1 MGEKGEGKRRNPV
14 MKTLNGGY
22 LQTRHN
28 STIDRYMEN
37 KRRQGFFPT
46 AGIKLAVAALS
57 LAVLPASAQKNGI
70 TDTGK
75 SKYAVVTSTPVGA
88 VKWTGGF
95 WGERFGVFSGTSV
108 QSMWETW
115 KSDKGHGWNN
125 FLIAAGEKKGKRHGP
140 PFHDGDMYKW
150 LEALTAVYAVNK
162 DPEVGK
168 IMDRFIELIRKS
180 QRSDGYLHTPV
191 IIAEMNR
198 QQSAKEE
205 ARENETIGTKV
216 GTGKDGAFGN
226 RLNFETYNLGHLIT
240 AGIMHKRATGKTTL
254 FECAVKAADFL
265 YDFYK
270 RASDELARNAICPS
284 HYMAIAEMYRET
296 GDPKYLELSEKLIDI
311 RGKVE
316 NGTDDNQDRV
326 PFRQQYNAMGHSV
339 RANYLYAGVADLY
352 LESGE
357 EQLMKNLESIW
368 TDIVMRKMYITG
380 ACGALYDGTSPDG
393 TDYKP
398 DNVQKVHQSYGR
410 PYQLPHS
417 TAHNET
423 CANIGN
429 LFFNWRM
436 FSATGDAKYTDVVEN
451 CLYNSILSGISLD
464 GKKYFYTNPMR
475 ISKDLPYK
483 LRWPKERTEY
493 ISCFCCPPNTLRT
506 LCEAQDYAYSVGK
519 DGIYVNLYGDNTLDT
534 KIDGIGDVTL
544 TQTTDYPWDG
554 VVSITVGK
562 LKGKKQFAVK
572 LRVPEW
578 CTEGA
583 TVTVNGQDA
592 GVEAKAGTYATVNRT
607 WKKGDVV
614 AINMPM
620 RTRLIEANP
629 LVEES
634 RGQVAVQRGPVVY
647 CLESND
653 LNGVSIDDIAIPLSA
668 KFTPVDMTIDG
679 SRVKALEAEVVNR
692 GETSWKGQL
701 YREAT
706 AKKQTV
712 KVRFVPYYAWGNRGE
727 SEMTV
732 WMPAT
737 LD

>member
-1 MGEKGEGKRRNPV
+1 
-14 MKTLNGGY
+14 MKKVLIF
-22 LQTRHN
+22 
-28 STIDRYMEN
+28 ST
-37 KRRQGFFPT
+37 
-46 AGIKLAVAALS
+46 AALLAVSTTAM
-57 LAVLPASAQKNGI
+57 AQKNGI

-75 SKYAVVTSTPVGA
+75 SKFAVVSSTPVSA
-88 VKWTGGF
+88 VKWTDGF

-115 KSDKGHGWNN
+115 KSDKGYGWNN

-168 IMDRFIELIRKS
+168 IMDRFIELIQKS
-180 QRSDGYLHTPV
+180 QRADGYLHTPV
-191 IIAEMNR
+191 IIAEMNK
-198 QQSAKEE
+198 QATAKEE
-205 ARENETIGTKV
+205 AKENATIGTKV

-254 FECAVKAADFL
+254 FNCAVKAADFL
-265 YDFYK
+265 YNFYK

-296 GDPKYLELSEKLIDI
+296 GNPKYLELSEKLIDI

-326 PFRQQYNAMGHSV
+326 PFRQQYKAMGHSV

-357 EQLMKNLESIW
+357 EQLKKNLDSIW
-368 TDIVMRKMYITG
+368 EDIVTRKMYITG

-393 TDYKP
+393 TDYTP
-398 DNVQKVHQSYGR
+398 DNIQKVHQSYGR

-436 FSATGDAKYTDVVEN
+436 FTATGEAKYTDIVEN

-464 GKKYFYTNPMR
+464 GKKYFYTNPLR
-475 ISKDLPYK
+475 ISKDLPYT

-506 LCEAQDYAYSVGK
+506 LCEAQDYAYSIEKGGV
-519 DGIYVNLYGDNTLDT
+519 YVNLYGGNTLNT
-534 KIDGIGDVTL
+534 NIEGVGEITL
-544 TQTTDYPWDG
+544 TQKTDYPWDG
-554 VVSITVGK
+554 AVNISVDK
-562 LKGKKQFAVK
+562 LKGKKQFEIK
-572 LRVPEW
+572 LRVPDW

-583 TVTVNGQDA
+583 KITVNGEEQNI
-592 GVEAKAGTYATVNRT
+592 EAKAGTYATVNRT

-614 AINMPM
+614 SINMPM
-620 RTRLIEANP
+620 RTRIVEANP

-634 RGQVAVQRGPVVY
+634 RGQVAVQRGPIVY

-653 LNGVSIDDIAIPLSA
+653 LGGLSIDDIAIPLDA

-679 SRVKALEAEVVNR
+679 SRIKALEGEVINR
-692 GETSWKGQL
+692 SEASWKGQL

-706 AKKQTV
+706 TKKQMV
-712 KVRFVPYYAWGNRGE
+712 KVRLIPYYAWGNRGK

-732 WMPAT
+732 WMPAG
-737 LD
+737 L

>member
-1 MGEKGEGKRRNPV
+1 
-14 MKTLNGGY
+14 MKKVLIF
-22 LQTRHN
+22 
-28 STIDRYMEN
+28 ST
-37 KRRQGFFPT
+37 
-46 AGIKLAVAALS
+46 AALLAVSTTAM
-57 LAVLPASAQKNGI
+57 AQKNGI

-75 SKYAVVTSTPVGA
+75 SKFAVVSSTPVSA
-88 VKWTGGF
+88 VKWTDGF

-168 IMDRFIELIRKS
+168 IMDRFIELIQKS
-180 QRSDGYLHTPV
+180 QRADGYLHTPV
-191 IIAEMNR
+191 IIAEMNK
-198 QQSAKEE
+198 QATAKEE
-205 ARENETIGTKV
+205 AKENATIGTKV

-254 FECAVKAADFL
+254 FNCAVKAADFL

-296 GDPKYLELSEKLIDI
+296 GNPKYLELSEKLIDI

-326 PFRQQYNAMGHSV
+326 PFRQQYKAMGHSV

-357 EQLMKNLESIW
+357 EQLKKNLDSIW
-368 TDIVMRKMYITG
+368 EDIVTRKMYITG

-393 TDYKP
+393 TDYTP

-436 FSATGDAKYTDVVEN
+436 FTATGEAKYTDIVEN

-464 GKKYFYTNPMR
+464 GKKYFYTNPLR
-475 ISKDLPYK
+475 ISKDLPYT

-506 LCEAQDYAYSVGK
+506 LCEAQDYAYSIEKGGV
-519 DGIYVNLYGDNTLDT
+519 YVNLYGGNTLNT
-534 KIDGIGDVTL
+534 NIEGVGEITL
-544 TQTTDYPWDG
+544 TQKTDYPWDG
-554 VVSITVGK
+554 AVNISVDK
-562 LKGKKQFAVK
+562 LKGKKQFEIK
-572 LRVPEW
+572 LRVPDW

-583 TVTVNGQDA
+583 KITVNGEEQNI
-592 GVEAKAGTYATVNRT
+592 EAKAGTYAAVNRT

-614 AINMPM
+614 SINMPM
-620 RTRLIEANP
+620 RTRIVEANP

-634 RGQVAVQRGPVVY
+634 RGQVAVQRGPIVY

-653 LNGVSIDDIAIPLSA
+653 LGGLSIDDIAIPLDA

-679 SRVKALEAEVVNR
+679 SRIKALEGEVINR
-692 GETSWKGQL
+692 GEASWKGQL

-706 AKKQTV
+706 TKKQMV
-712 KVRFVPYYAWGNRGE
+712 KVRLIPYYAWGNRGK

-732 WMPAT
+732 WMPAG
-737 LD
+737 L

>member
-1 MGEKGEGKRRNPV
+1 
-14 MKTLNGGY
+14 MKKVLIF
-22 LQTRHN
+22 
-28 STIDRYMEN
+28 ST
-37 KRRQGFFPT
+37 
-46 AGIKLAVAALS
+46 AALLAVSTTAM
-57 LAVLPASAQKNGI
+57 AQKNGI

-75 SKYAVVTSTPVGA
+75 SKFAVVSSTPVSA
-88 VKWTGGF
+88 VKWTDGF

-115 KSDKGHGWNN
+115 KSDKGYGWNN

-168 IMDRFIELIRKS
+168 IMDRFIELIQKS
-180 QRSDGYLHTPV
+180 QRADGYLHTPV
-191 IIAEMNR
+191 IIAEMNK
-198 QQSAKEE
+198 QATAKEE
-205 ARENETIGTKV
+205 AKENATIGTKV

-254 FECAVKAADFL
+254 FNCAVKAADFL
-265 YDFYK
+265 YNFYK

-296 GDPKYLELSEKLIDI
+296 GNPKYLELSEKLIDI

-326 PFRQQYNAMGHSV
+326 PFRQQYKAMGHSV

-357 EQLMKNLESIW
+357 EQLKKNLDSIW
-368 TDIVMRKMYITG
+368 EDIVTRKMYITG

-393 TDYKP
+393 TDYTP
-398 DNVQKVHQSYGR
+398 DNIQKVHQSYGR

-436 FSATGDAKYTDVVEN
+436 FTATGEAKYTDIVEN

-464 GKKYFYTNPMR
+464 GKKYFYTNPLR
-475 ISKDLPYK
+475 ISKDLPYT

-506 LCEAQDYAYSVGK
+506 LCEAQDYAYSIEKGGV
-519 DGIYVNLYGDNTLDT
+519 YVNLYGGNTLNT
-534 KIDGIGDVTL
+534 NIEGIGEITL
-544 TQTTDYPWDG
+544 TQKTDYPWDG
-554 VVSITVGK
+554 AVNISVDK
-562 LKGKKQFAVK
+562 LKGKKQFEIK
-572 LRVPEW
+572 LRVPDW

-583 TVTVNGQDA
+583 KITVNGEEQNI
-592 GVEAKAGTYATVNRT
+592 EAKAGTYATVNRT

-614 AINMPM
+614 SINMPM
-620 RTRLIEANP
+620 RTRIVEANP

-634 RGQVAVQRGPVVY
+634 RGQVAVQRGPIVY

-653 LNGVSIDDIAIPLSA
+653 LGGLSIDDIAIPLDA

-679 SRVKALEAEVVNR
+679 SRIKALEGDVINR
-692 GETSWKGQL
+692 SEASWKGQL

-706 AKKQTV
+706 AKKQMV
-712 KVRFVPYYAWGNRGE
+712 KVRLIPYYAWGNRGK

-732 WMPAT
+732 WMPAG
-737 LD
+737 L

>member
-1 MGEKGEGKRRNPV
+1 
-14 MKTLNGGY
+14 MKNVLIF
-22 LQTRHN
+22 
-28 STIDRYMEN
+28 ST
-37 KRRQGFFPT
+37 
-46 AGIKLAVAALS
+46 AALLAVSTTAM
-57 LAVLPASAQKNGI
+57 AQKNGI

-75 SKYAVVTSTPVGA
+75 SKFAVVSSTPVSA
-88 VKWTGGF
+88 VKWTDGF

-168 IMDRFIELIRKS
+168 IMDRFIELIQKS
-180 QRSDGYLHTPV
+180 QRADGYLHTPV
-191 IIAEMNR
+191 IIAEMNK
-198 QQSAKEE
+198 QATAKEE
-205 ARENETIGTKV
+205 AKENATIGTKV

-254 FECAVKAADFL
+254 FNCAVKAADFL

-296 GDPKYLELSEKLIDI
+296 GNPKYLELSEKLIDI

-326 PFRQQYNAMGHSV
+326 PFRQQYKAMGHSV

-357 EQLMKNLESIW
+357 EQLKKNLDSIW
-368 TDIVMRKMYITG
+368 EDIVTRKMYITG

-393 TDYKP
+393 TDYTP
-398 DNVQKVHQSYGR
+398 DNIQKVHQSYGR

-436 FSATGDAKYTDVVEN
+436 FTATGEAKYTDIVEN

-464 GKKYFYTNPMR
+464 GKKYFYTNPLR
-475 ISKDLPYK
+475 ISKDLPYT

-506 LCEAQDYAYSVGK
+506 LCEAQDYAYSIEKGGV
-519 DGIYVNLYGDNTLDT
+519 YVNLYGGNTLNT
-534 KIDGIGDVTL
+534 NIEGVGEITL
-544 TQTTDYPWDG
+544 TQKTDYPWDG
-554 VVSITVGK
+554 AVNISVDK
-562 LKGKKQFAVK
+562 LKGKKQFEIK
-572 LRVPEW
+572 LRVPDW

-583 TVTVNGQDA
+583 KITVNGEEQNI
-592 GVEAKAGTYATVNRT
+592 EAKAGTYATVNRT

-614 AINMPM
+614 SINMPM
-620 RTRLIEANP
+620 RTRIVEANP

-634 RGQVAVQRGPVVY
+634 RGQVAVQRGPIVY

-653 LNGVSIDDIAIPLSA
+653 LGGLSIDDIAIPLDA

-679 SRVKALEAEVVNR
+679 SRIKALEGEVINR
-692 GETSWKGQL
+692 SEASWKGQL
-701 YREAT
+701 YRKAT
-706 AKKQTV
+706 TKKQMV
-712 KVRFVPYYAWGNRGE
+712 KVRLIPYYAWGNRGK

-732 WMPAT
+732 WMPAG
-737 LD
+737 L

>member
-1 MGEKGEGKRRNPV
+1 
-14 MKTLNGGY
+14 MKTVLIF
-22 LQTRHN
+22 
-28 STIDRYMEN
+28 ST
-37 KRRQGFFPT
+37 
-46 AGIKLAVAALS
+46 AALLAVSTTAM
-57 LAVLPASAQKNGI
+57 AQKNGI

-75 SKYAVVTSTPVGA
+75 SKFAVVSSTPVSA
-88 VKWTGGF
+88 VKWTDGF

-115 KSDKGHGWNN
+115 KSDKGYGWNN

-168 IMDRFIELIRKS
+168 IMDRFIELIQKS
-180 QRSDGYLHTPV
+180 QRADGYLHTPV
-191 IIAEMNR
+191 IIAEMNK
-198 QQSAKEE
+198 QATAKEE
-205 ARENETIGTKV
+205 AKENATIGTKV

-254 FECAVKAADFL
+254 FNCAVKAADFL

-296 GDPKYLELSEKLIDI
+296 GNPKYLELSEKLIDI

-326 PFRQQYNAMGHSV
+326 PFRQQYKAMGHSV

-357 EQLMKNLESIW
+357 EQLKKNLDSIW
-368 TDIVMRKMYITG
+368 EDIVTRKMYITG

-393 TDYKP
+393 TDYTP
-398 DNVQKVHQSYGR
+398 DNIQKVHQSYGR

-436 FSATGDAKYTDVVEN
+436 FTATGEAKYTDIVEN

-464 GKKYFYTNPMR
+464 GKKYFYTNPLR
-475 ISKDLPYK
+475 ISKDLPYT

-506 LCEAQDYAYSVGK
+506 LCEAQDYAYSIEKGGV
-519 DGIYVNLYGDNTLDT
+519 YVNLYGGNTLNT
-534 KIDGIGDVTL
+534 NIEGVGEITL
-544 TQTTDYPWDG
+544 TQKTDYPWDG
-554 VVSITVGK
+554 AVNISVDK
-562 LKGKKQFAVK
+562 LKGKKQFEIK
-572 LRVPEW
+572 LRVPDW

-583 TVTVNGQDA
+583 KITVNGEEQNI
-592 GVEAKAGTYATVNRT
+592 ETKAGTYATVNRT

-614 AINMPM
+614 SINMPM
-620 RTRLIEANP
+620 RTRIVEANP

-634 RGQVAVQRGPVVY
+634 RGQVAVQRGPIVY

-653 LNGVSIDDIAIPLSA
+653 LGGLSIDDIAIPLDA

-679 SRVKALEAEVVNR
+679 SRIKALEGEVINR
-692 GETSWKGQL
+692 SEASWKGQL

-706 AKKQTV
+706 TKKQMV
-712 KVRFVPYYAWGNRGE
+712 KVRLIPYYAWGNRGK

-732 WMPAT
+732 WMPAG
-737 LD
+737 L

>member
-1 MGEKGEGKRRNPV
+1 
-14 MKTLNGGY
+14 MKKVLIF
-22 LQTRHN
+22 
-28 STIDRYMEN
+28 ST
-37 KRRQGFFPT
+37 
-46 AGIKLAVAALS
+46 AALLAVSTTAM
-57 LAVLPASAQKNGI
+57 AQKNGI

-75 SKYAVVTSTPVGA
+75 SKFAVVSSTPVSA
-88 VKWTGGF
+88 VKWTDGF

-168 IMDRFIELIRKS
+168 IMDRFIELIQKS
-180 QRSDGYLHTPV
+180 QRADGYLHTPV
-191 IIAEMNR
+191 IIAEMNK
-198 QQSAKEE
+198 QATAKEE
-205 ARENETIGTKV
+205 AKENATIGTKV

-254 FECAVKAADFL
+254 FNCAVKAADFL

-296 GDPKYLELSEKLIDI
+296 GNPKYLELSEKLIDI

-326 PFRQQYNAMGHSV
+326 PFRQQYKAMGHSV

-357 EQLMKNLESIW
+357 EQLKKNLDSIW
-368 TDIVMRKMYITG
+368 EDIVTRKMYITG

-393 TDYKP
+393 TDYTP
-398 DNVQKVHQSYGR
+398 DNIQKVHQSYGR

-436 FSATGDAKYTDVVEN
+436 FTATGEAKYTDIVEN

-464 GKKYFYTNPMR
+464 GKKYFYTNPLR
-475 ISKDLPYK
+475 ISKDLPYT

-506 LCEAQDYAYSVGK
+506 LCEAQDYAYSIEKGGV
-519 DGIYVNLYGDNTLDT
+519 YVNLYGGNTLNT
-534 KIDGIGDVTL
+534 NIEGIGEITL
-544 TQTTDYPWDG
+544 TQKTDYPWDG
-554 VVSITVGK
+554 AVNISVDK
-562 LKGKKQFAVK
+562 LKGKKQFEIK
-572 LRVPEW
+572 LRVPDW

-583 TVTVNGQDA
+583 KITVNGEEQKI
-592 GVEAKAGTYATVNRT
+592 EAKAGTYATVNRT

-614 AINMPM
+614 SINMPM
-620 RTRLIEANP
+620 RTRIVEANP

-634 RGQVAVQRGPVVY
+634 RGQVAVQRGPIVY

-653 LNGVSIDDIAIPLSA
+653 LGGLSIDDIAIPLDA

-679 SRVKALEAEVVNR
+679 SRIKALEGEVINR
-692 GETSWKGQL
+692 SEASWKGQL

-706 AKKQTV
+706 AKKQMV
-712 KVRFVPYYAWGNRGE
+712 KVRLIPYYAWGNRGK

-732 WMPAT
+732 WMPAG
-737 LD
+737 L

>member
-1 MGEKGEGKRRNPV
+1 
-14 MKTLNGGY
+14 MKKVLIF
-22 LQTRHN
+22 
-28 STIDRYMEN
+28 ST
-37 KRRQGFFPT
+37 
-46 AGIKLAVAALS
+46 AALLAVSTTAM
-57 LAVLPASAQKNGI
+57 AQKNGI

-75 SKYAVVTSTPVGA
+75 SKFAVVSSTPVSA
-88 VKWTGGF
+88 VKWTDGF

-115 KSDKGHGWNN
+115 KSDKGYGWNN

-168 IMDRFIELIRKS
+168 IMDRFIELIQKS
-180 QRSDGYLHTPV
+180 QRADGYLHTPV
-191 IIAEMNR
+191 IIAEMNK
-198 QQSAKEE
+198 QATAKEE
-205 ARENETIGTKV
+205 AKENATIGTKV

-254 FECAVKAADFL
+254 FNCAVKAADFL
-265 YDFYK
+265 YNFYK

-296 GDPKYLELSEKLIDI
+296 GNPKYLELSEKLIDI

-326 PFRQQYNAMGHSV
+326 PFRQQYKAMGHSV

-357 EQLMKNLESIW
+357 EQLKKNLDSIW
-368 TDIVMRKMYITG
+368 EDIVTRKMYITG

-393 TDYKP
+393 TDYTP
-398 DNVQKVHQSYGR
+398 DNIQKVHQSYGR

-436 FSATGDAKYTDVVEN
+436 FTATGEAKYTDIVEN

-464 GKKYFYTNPMR
+464 GKKYFYTNPLR
-475 ISKDLPYK
+475 ISKDLPYT

-506 LCEAQDYAYSVGK
+506 LCEAQDYAYSIEKGGV
-519 DGIYVNLYGDNTLDT
+519 YVNLYGGNTLNT
-534 KIDGIGDVTL
+534 NIEGVGEITL
-544 TQTTDYPWDG
+544 TQKTDYPWDG
-554 VVSITVGK
+554 AVNISVDK
-562 LKGKKQFAVK
+562 LKGKKQFEIK
-572 LRVPEW
+572 LRVPDW

-583 TVTVNGQDA
+583 KITVNGEEQNI
-592 GVEAKAGTYATVNRT
+592 EAKAGTYATVNRT

-614 AINMPM
+614 SINMPM
-620 RTRLIEANP
+620 RTRIVEANP

-634 RGQVAVQRGPVVY
+634 RGQVAVQRGPIVY

-653 LNGVSIDDIAIPLSA
+653 LGGLSIDDIVIPLDA

-679 SRVKALEAEVVNR
+679 SRIKALEGEVINR
-692 GETSWKGQL
+692 SEASWKGQL

-706 AKKQTV
+706 TKKQMV
-712 KVRFVPYYAWGNRGE
+712 KVRLIPYYAWGNRGK

-732 WMPAT
+732 WMPAG
-737 LD
+737 L

>member
-1 MGEKGEGKRRNPV
+1 
-14 MKTLNGGY
+14 MKKVLIF
-22 LQTRHN
+22 
-28 STIDRYMEN
+28 ST
-37 KRRQGFFPT
+37 
-46 AGIKLAVAALS
+46 AALLAVSTTAM
-57 LAVLPASAQKNGI
+57 AQKNGI

-75 SKYAVVTSTPVGA
+75 SKFAVVSSTPVSA
-88 VKWTGGF
+88 VKWTDGF

-168 IMDRFIELIRKS
+168 IMDRFIELIQKS
-180 QRSDGYLHTPV
+180 QRADGYLHTPV
-191 IIAEMNR
+191 IIAEMNK
-198 QQSAKEE
+198 QATAKEE
-205 ARENETIGTKV
+205 AKENATIGTKV

-254 FECAVKAADFL
+254 FNCAVKAADFL

-296 GDPKYLELSEKLIDI
+296 GNPKYLELSEKLIDI

-326 PFRQQYNAMGHSV
+326 PFRQQYKAMGHSV

-357 EQLMKNLESIW
+357 EQLKKNLDSIW
-368 TDIVMRKMYITG
+368 EDIVTRKMYITG

-393 TDYKP
+393 TDYTP
-398 DNVQKVHQSYGR
+398 DNIQKVHQSYGR

-436 FSATGDAKYTDVVEN
+436 FTATGEAKYTDIVEN

-464 GKKYFYTNPMR
+464 GKKYFYTNPLR
-475 ISKDLPYK
+475 ISKDLPYT

-506 LCEAQDYAYSVGK
+506 LCEAQDYAYSIEKGGV
-519 DGIYVNLYGDNTLDT
+519 YVNLYGGNTLNT
-534 KIDGIGDVTL
+534 NIEGVGEITL
-544 TQTTDYPWDG
+544 TQKTDYPWDG
-554 VVSITVGK
+554 AVNISVDK
-562 LKGKKQFAVK
+562 LKGKKQFEIK
-572 LRVPEW
+572 LRVPDW

-583 TVTVNGQDA
+583 KITVNGEEQNI
-592 GVEAKAGTYATVNRT
+592 ETKAGTYATVNRT

-614 AINMPM
+614 SINMPM
-620 RTRLIEANP
+620 RTRIVEANP

-634 RGQVAVQRGPVVY
+634 RGQVAVQRGPIVY

-653 LNGVSIDDIAIPLSA
+653 LGGLSIDDIAIPLDA

-679 SRVKALEAEVVNR
+679 SRIKALEGEVINR
-692 GETSWKGQL
+692 SEASWKGQL

-706 AKKQTV
+706 TKKQMV
-712 KVRFVPYYAWGNRGE
+712 KVRLIPYYAWGNRGK

-732 WMPAT
+732 WMPVG
-737 LD
+737 L

>member
-1 MGEKGEGKRRNPV
+1 
-14 MKTLNGGY
+14 MKKVLIF
-22 LQTRHN
+22 
-28 STIDRYMEN
+28 ST
-37 KRRQGFFPT
+37 
-46 AGIKLAVAALS
+46 AALLAVSTTAM
-57 LAVLPASAQKNGI
+57 AQKNGI

-75 SKYAVVTSTPVGA
+75 SKFAVVSSTPVSA
-88 VKWTGGF
+88 VKWTDGF

-168 IMDRFIELIRKS
+168 IMDRFIELIQKS
-180 QRSDGYLHTPV
+180 QRADGYLHTPV
-191 IIAEMNR
+191 IIAEMNK
-198 QQSAKEE
+198 QATAKEE
-205 ARENETIGTKV
+205 AKENATIGTKV

-254 FECAVKAADFL
+254 FNCAVKAADFL

-296 GDPKYLELSEKLIDI
+296 GNPKYLELSEKLIDI

-326 PFRQQYNAMGHSV
+326 PFRQQYKAMGHSV

-357 EQLMKNLESIW
+357 EQLKKNLDSIW
-368 TDIVMRKMYITG
+368 EDIVTRKMYITG

-393 TDYKP
+393 TDYTP

-436 FSATGDAKYTDVVEN
+436 FTATGEAKYTDIVEN

-464 GKKYFYTNPMR
+464 GKKYFYTNPLR
-475 ISKDLPYK
+475 ISKDLPYT

-506 LCEAQDYAYSVGK
+506 LCEAQDYAYSIEKGGV
-519 DGIYVNLYGDNTLDT
+519 YVNLYGGNTLNT
-534 KIDGIGDVTL
+534 NIEGVGEITL
-544 TQTTDYPWDG
+544 TQKTDYPWDG
-554 VVSITVGK
+554 AVNISVDK
-562 LKGKKQFAVK
+562 LKGKKQFEIK
-572 LRVPEW
+572 LRVPDW

-583 TVTVNGQDA
+583 KITVNGEEQNI
-592 GVEAKAGTYATVNRT
+592 ETKAGTYATVNRT

-614 AINMPM
+614 GINMPM
-620 RTRLIEANP
+620 RTRIVEANP

-634 RGQVAVQRGPVVY
+634 RGQVAVQRGPIVY

-653 LNGVSIDDIAIPLSA
+653 LGGLSIDDIAIPLDA

-679 SRVKALEAEVVNR
+679 SRIKALEGEVINR
-692 GETSWKGQL
+692 SEASWKGQL

-706 AKKQTV
+706 TKKQMV
-712 KVRFVPYYAWGNRGE
+712 KVRLIPYYAWGNRGK

-732 WMPAT
+732 WMPAG
-737 LD
+737 L

>member
-1 MGEKGEGKRRNPV
+1 
-14 MKTLNGGY
+14 MKKVLIF
-22 LQTRHN
+22 
-28 STIDRYMEN
+28 ST
-37 KRRQGFFPT
+37 
-46 AGIKLAVAALS
+46 AALLAVSTTAM
-57 LAVLPASAQKNGI
+57 AQKNGI

-75 SKYAVVTSTPVGA
+75 SKFAVVSSTPVSA
-88 VKWTGGF
+88 VKWTDGF

-168 IMDRFIELIRKS
+168 IMDRFVELIQKS
-180 QRSDGYLHTPV
+180 QRADGYLHTPV
-191 IIAEMNR
+191 IIAEMNK
-198 QQSAKEE
+198 QATAKEE
-205 ARENETIGTKV
+205 AKENATIGTKV

-254 FECAVKAADFL
+254 FNCAVKAADFL

-296 GDPKYLELSEKLIDI
+296 GNPKYLELSEKLIDI

-326 PFRQQYNAMGHSV
+326 PFRQQYKAMGHSV

-357 EQLMKNLESIW
+357 EQLKKNLDSIW
-368 TDIVMRKMYITG
+368 EDIVTRKMYITG

-393 TDYKP
+393 TDYTP

-436 FSATGDAKYTDVVEN
+436 FTATGEAKYTDIVEN

-464 GKKYFYTNPMR
+464 GKKYFYTNPLR
-475 ISKDLPYK
+475 ISKDLPYT

-506 LCEAQDYAYSVGK
+506 LCEAQDYAYSIEKGGV
-519 DGIYVNLYGDNTLDT
+519 YVNLYGGNTLNT
-534 KIDGIGDVTL
+534 NIEGIGEITL
-544 TQTTDYPWDG
+544 TQKTDYPWDG
-554 VVSITVGK
+554 AVNISVDK
-562 LKGKKQFAVK
+562 LKGKKQFEIK
-572 LRVPEW
+572 LRVPDW

-583 TVTVNGQDA
+583 KITVNGEEQNI
-592 GVEAKAGTYATVNRT
+592 EAKAGTYATVNRT

-614 AINMPM
+614 SINMPM
-620 RTRLIEANP
+620 RTRIVEANP

-634 RGQVAVQRGPVVY
+634 RGQVAVQRGPIVY

-653 LNGVSIDDIAIPLSA
+653 LGGLSIDDIAIPLDA

-679 SRVKALEAEVVNR
+679 SRIKALEGEVINR
-692 GETSWKGQL
+692 SEASWKGQL

-706 AKKQTV
+706 AKKQMV
-712 KVRFVPYYAWGNRGE
+712 KVRLIPYYAWGNRGK

-732 WMPAT
+732 WMPAG
-737 LD
+737 L

>member
-1 MGEKGEGKRRNPV
+1 
-14 MKTLNGGY
+14 MKKVLIF
-22 LQTRHN
+22 
-28 STIDRYMEN
+28 ST
-37 KRRQGFFPT
+37 
-46 AGIKLAVAALS
+46 AALLAVS
-57 LAVLPASAQKNGI
+57 TPAMAQKNGI

-75 SKYAVVTSTPVGA
+75 SKFAVVSSTPVSA
-88 VKWTGGF
+88 VKWTDGF

-168 IMDRFIELIRKS
+168 IMDRFIELIQKS
-180 QRSDGYLHTPV
+180 QRADGYLHTPV
-191 IIAEMNR
+191 IIAEMNK
-198 QQSAKEE
+198 QATAKEE
-205 ARENETIGTKV
+205 AKENATIGTKV

-254 FECAVKAADFL
+254 FNCAVKAADFL

-296 GDPKYLELSEKLIDI
+296 GNPKYLELSEKLIDI

-326 PFRQQYNAMGHSV
+326 PFRQQYKAMGHSV

-357 EQLMKNLESIW
+357 EQLKKNLDSIW
-368 TDIVMRKMYITG
+368 EDIVTRKMYITG

-393 TDYKP
+393 TDYTP
-398 DNVQKVHQSYGR
+398 DNIQKVHQSYGR

-436 FSATGDAKYTDVVEN
+436 FTATGEAKYTDIVEN

-464 GKKYFYTNPMR
+464 GKKYFYTNPLR
-475 ISKDLPYK
+475 ISKDLPYT

-506 LCEAQDYAYSVGK
+506 LCEAQDYAYSIEKGGV
-519 DGIYVNLYGDNTLDT
+519 YVNLYGGNTLNT
-534 KIDGIGDVTL
+534 NIEGVGEITL
-544 TQTTDYPWDG
+544 TQKTDYPWDG
-554 VVSITVGK
+554 AVNISVDK
-562 LKGKKQFAVK
+562 LKGKKQFEIK
-572 LRVPEW
+572 LRVPDW

-583 TVTVNGQDA
+583 KITVNGEEQNI
-592 GVEAKAGTYATVNRT
+592 ETKAGTYATVNRT

-614 AINMPM
+614 SINMPM
-620 RTRLIEANP
+620 RTRIVEANP

-634 RGQVAVQRGPVVY
+634 RGQVAVQRGPIVY

-653 LNGVSIDDIAIPLSA
+653 LGGLSIDDIAIPLDA

-679 SRVKALEAEVVNR
+679 SRIKALEGEVINR
-692 GETSWKGQL
+692 SEASWKGQL

-706 AKKQTV
+706 TKKQMV
-712 KVRFVPYYAWGNRGE
+712 KVRLIPYYAWGNRGK

-732 WMPAT
+732 WMPVG
-737 LD
+737 L

>member
-1 MGEKGEGKRRNPV
+1 
-14 MKTLNGGY
+14 MKKTIIF
-22 LQTRHN
+22 
-28 STIDRYMEN
+28 STV
-37 KRRQGFFPT
+37 
-46 AGIKLAVAALS
+46 ALLALAMPAA
-57 LAVLPASAQKNGI
+57 AQNNGI

-75 SKYAVVTSTPVGA
+75 SKYAVVSSTPVSA
-88 VKWTGGF
+88 VKWNGGF

-108 QSMWETW
+108 QSMFETW

-168 IMDRFIELIRKS
+168 IMDRFIELIQKS
-180 QRSDGYLHTPV
+180 QRPDGYLHTPV
-191 IIAEMNR
+191 IIAEMNK
-198 QQSAKEE
+198 QATAKEE
-205 ARENETIGTKV
+205 AKENETIGTKV

-254 FECAVKAADFL
+254 FNCAVKAADFL
-265 YDFYK
+265 YNFYK
-270 RASDELARNAICPS
+270 TASDELARNAICPS
-284 HYMAIAEMYRET
+284 HYMAVAEIYRET
-296 GDPKYLELSEKLIDI
+296 GDPKYKELLEQLIDI

-357 EQLMKNLESIW
+357 EQLKKNLDSIW
-368 TDIVMRKMYITG
+368 EDIVTRKMYITG

-436 FSATGDAKYTDVVEN
+436 FAATGDAKYTDVVEN

-475 ISKDLPYK
+475 ISKDLPYT

-506 LCEAQDYAYSVGK
+506 LCEAQDYAYSIEKG
-519 DGIYVNLYGDNTLDT
+519 GIYVNLYGDNTLST
-534 KIDGIGDVTL
+534 KIDGIGEIAL
-544 TQTTDYPWDG
+544 KQQTDYPWDG
-554 VVSITVGK
+554 AVNITVEK
-562 LKGKKQFAVK
+562 LKGKKQFEMK
-572 LRVPEW
+572 LRVPDW

-583 TVTVNGQDA
+583 EITVNGKA
-592 GVEAKAGTYATVNRT
+592 VAVEAKSGTYATVNRT

-614 AINMPM
+614 SINMPM
-620 RTRLIEANP
+620 RARIVEANP
-629 LVEES
+629 LVEENC
-634 RGQVAVQRGPVVY
+634 GQVAVQRGPIVY

-653 LNGVSIDDIAIPLSA
+653 LGGLSIDDIAIPLDA

-679 SRVKALEAEVVNR
+679 SHIKALEGEVINR
-692 GETSWKGQL
+692 GEASWKGTL
-701 YREAT
+701 YREVT
-706 AKKQTV
+706 DNRKTV
-712 KVRFVPYYAWGNRGE
+712 KVRLIPYYAWGNRGK

-732 WMPAT
+732 WMPVG
-737 LD
+737 L